1 VPLSDDNNLCGS
13 TNRVFDAYEAARSRL
28 PQPIFTNSFQQVEN
42 LSGIADHFDTFLLDG
57 FGVLNVG
64 GKAVPG
70 AVTRVAELRALGKRV
85 LLVTNSASASKQGQ
99 VARYNKRGF
108 DFRTDDIIS
117 SREPALTAI
126 ALGPEY
132 KWGLVA
138 DPAYGCDGIAHLD
151 GVFLSDDRTE
161 YDSVDAFL
169 MLGCT
174 RWTETRQEILE
185 HSIRQNPRPVFVGNP
200 DIAAPLEGGFSYQPG
215 YFAHRLADATGIAP
229 QFFGKPFPDIFECA
243 FGQLSPDF
251 DRARTVMVG
260 DSLHTDILGGR
271 AAGIKTALVT
281 DYGTL
286 AGMDINVAIN
296 KSGII
301 PDYVMSRP

>member
-1 VPLSDDNNLCGS
+1 MTSDNW
-13 TNRVFDAYEAARSRL
+13 VFEAYEKARLRL
-28 PQPIFTNSFQQVEN
+28 PQPLFTNSFQRAEN
-42 LSGIADHFDTFLLDG
+42 LSDIADCFDTFLLDG

-64 GKAVPG
+64 DKAVPG
-70 AVTRVAELRALGKRV
+70 AVARVAELRALGKRI
-85 LLVTNSASASKQGQ
+85 LLVTNSASASRQEQ
-99 VARYNKRGF
+99 VARYKKRGF
-108 DFRTDDIIS
+108 DFRIEDIIS

-126 ALGPEY
+126 AQGPEY

-151 GVFLSDDRTE
+151 AVFLGENRTA

-174 RWTETRQEILE
+174 RWTEARQEILE
-185 HSIRQNPRPVFVGNP
+185 QSLRSNPRPVFVGNP
-200 DIAAPLEGGFSYQPG
+200 DIAAPLEGGTSCQPG
-215 YFAHRLADATGIAP
+215 YFAHRLAEATGVSP
-229 QFFGKPFPDIFECA
+229 QFFGKPFSNIFDYA
-243 FGQLSPDF
+243 FTQLGPDF
-251 DRARTVMVG
+251 NRDRTVMVG

-271 AAGIKTALVT
+271 AAGIKTALIT

-286 AGMDINVAIN
+286 AGMDINVAIK

-301 PDYVMSRP
+301 PDYVMPRP

>member
-1 VPLSDDNNLCGS
+1 MSGDS
-13 TNRVFDAYEAARSRL
+13 WVFDAYEKARLRL

-42 LSGIADHFDTFLLDG
+42 LSDIADRFDTFLLDG

-64 GKAVPG
+64 DKAVPG
-70 AVTRVAELRALGKRV
+70 AVARVAELRALGKRV
-85 LLVTNSASASKQGQ
+85 LLVTNSASASRQAQ
-99 VARYNKRGF
+99 VERYKKRGF
-108 DFRTDDIIS
+108 DFQVEDIIS
-117 SREPALTAI
+117 SRDPALTTI
-126 ALGPEY
+126 AQGPEY

-151 GVFLSDDRTE
+151 TVFLGDDRTA

-174 RWTETRQEILE
+174 QWTEVRQELLE
-185 HSIRQNPRPVFVGNP
+185 LSIRGNPRPVFVGNP
-200 DIAAPLEGGFSYQPG
+200 DIAAPTEGGISRQPG
-215 YFAHRLADATGIAP
+215 YFAHCLAEATGITP
-229 QFFGKPFPDIFECA
+229 QFFGKPFLNIFECA
-243 FGQLSPDF
+243 FAQLGPNF
-251 DRARTVMVG
+251 DRQRTVMVG

-271 AAGIKTALVT
+271 AAGIQTALIT

-301 PDYVMSRP
+301 PDYVMPRP